1 MKRYTYLGDNNYY
14 GIVIKFLVGFISAM
28 LGYMEV
34 IIFENIDMFRA
45 ISFVVFIDFVFG
57 VIKAI
62 KFGRF
67 RVNRAMKVV
76 YYLVSYWMILFVV
89 LSIEK
94 SHSSAFFFFF
104 SVSLPITIFPLFVAL
119 KNASLIGAIPQGL
132 LLKILESI
140 DKHKENI
147 MNNVGNSNEPPDEDV
162 KPDQPAPDQPPAN
175 YQNN

>member
-1 MKRYTYLGDNNYY
+1 MKRITYLGDNNYY
-14 GIVIKFLVGFISAM
+14 GIVIKVLVGFISAM

-45 ISFVVFIDFVFG
+45 ISFVVFIDFIFG
-57 VIKAI
+57 VAKAI

-94 SHSSAFFFFF
+94 SHSSAFWLSEAVF
-104 SVSLPITIFPLFVAL
+104 LPIIIFQLISAL

-147 MNNVGNSNEPPDEDV
+147 MNNVGGNNVTPDETVPD
-162 KPDQPAPDQPPAN
+162 KPIKN
-175 YQNN
+175 EEIIEG

>member
-1 MKRYTYLGDNNYY
+1 MKRITYLGHNYY
-14 GIVIKFLVGFISAM
+14 GIVIKFVVGFISAM

-67 RVNRAMKVV
+67 RVNMAMKVV

-94 SHSSAFFFFF
+94 KPLIRFLAIRSGVSTYNHF
-104 SVSLPITIFPLFVAL
+104 SVNQCA
-119 KNASLIGAIPQGL
+119 
-132 LLKILESI
+132 
-140 DKHKENI
+140 
-147 MNNVGNSNEPPDEDV
+147 
-162 KPDQPAPDQPPAN
+162 
-175 YQNN
+175 

>member
-14 GIVIKFLVGFISAM
+14 GIVIKFVVGFISAM

-94 SHSSAFFFFF
+94 SHSSAFWLSEAVF
-104 SVSLPITIFPLFVAL
+104 LPIIIFQLISAL

-147 MNNVGNSNEPPDEDV
+147 MNNVSQDQSKTETDTPED
-162 KPDQPAPDQPPAN
+162 KAPDQPPSN

>member
-1 MKRYTYLGDNNYY
+1 MKRITYLGHNYY
-14 GIVIKFLVGFISAM
+14 GIVIKVLVGFISAM

-45 ISFVVFIDFVFG
+45 ISFVVFIDFIFG
-57 VIKAI
+57 VAKAI

-94 SHSSAFFFFF
+94 SHSSAFWLSEAVF
-104 SVSLPITIFPLFVAL
+104 LPIIIFQLISAL

-147 MNNVGNSNEPPDEDV
+147 MNNVGGNNVTPDEDV

>member
-14 GIVIKFLVGFISAM
+14 GIVIKVLVGFISAM

-45 ISFVVFIDFVFG
+45 ISFVVFIDFIFG
-57 VIKAI
+57 VAKAI

-67 RVNRAMKVV
+67 SVNRAMKVV
-76 YYLVSYWMILFVV
+76 YYLVSEAVF
-89 LSIEK
+89 
-94 SHSSAFFFFF
+94 
-104 SVSLPITIFPLFVAL
+104 LPIIIFQLISAL

-147 MNNVGNSNEPPDEDV
+147 MNNVGGNNVTPED
-162 KPDQPAPDQPPAN
+162 KAPDQPPSN

>member
-14 GIVIKFLVGFISAM
+14 GIVIKVLVGFISAM

-94 SHSSAFFFFF
+94 SHSSAFWLSEAVF
-104 SVSLPITIFPLFVAL
+104 LPIIIFQLISAL

-147 MNNVGNSNEPPDEDV
+147 MNNVSQDQSKTETDTPED
-162 KPDQPAPDQPPAN
+162 KAPDQPPSN